1 MQRKCSRCGEKYT
14 LVKDEK
20 YCPDCMKVMTPP
32 MLKAKQELK
41 TTECEGCGIKF
52 SVPAS
57 RPGRP
62 PKYCPECAAKHAKKS
77 KVEKLKKVSHELQK
91 EEMAKQE
98 IIATITK
105 HIESKP
111 AARLPVVKEEKTVT
125 PVKVSAKEHDAVNHP
140 SHYTRGN
147 IEVIDFIEDKK
158 LGYCLG
164 NVVKHVSCAGHKNDS
179 IKALKKACWY
189 LNREIE
195 KRECLYKENIK

>member
-32 MLKAKQELK
+32 TLKVKQDLK

-57 RPGRP
+57 RPRRP
-62 PKYCPECAAKHAKKS
+62 PKYCPECAVKHAKKS
-77 KVEKLKKVSHELQK
+77 KVEKLKKASHELQK
-91 EEMAKQE
+91 EEVAKQE

-105 HIESKP
+105 HLEAKP
-111 AARLPVVKEEKTVT
+111 ATNKATIKEEKVVT
-125 PVKVSAKEHDAVNHP
+125 PAKLSNIEHDVVNHP

-147 IEVIDFIEDKK
+147 IEVIDFIEDQQ
-158 LGYCLG
+158 LPYHLG
-164 NVVKHVSCAGHKNDS
+164 NVVKYIARAGFKGDK
-179 IKALKKACWY
+179 IEDLKKSTMVSQSVY
-189 LNREIE
+189 P
-195 KRECLYKENIK
+195 YT

>member
-20 YCPDCMKVMTPP
+20 YCPNCMEVMTPP
-32 MLKAKQELK
+32 MLKVKQDLK

-77 KVEKLKKVSHELQK
+77 KGEKLNKISHELQK
-91 EEMAKQE
+91 EEVAKQE

-105 HIESKP
+105 HMEAKP
-111 AARLPVVKEEKTVT
+111 ATSKATIKEEKVVT
-125 PVKVSAKEHDAVNHP
+125 PIKVSNIENDAVNHP

-147 IEVIDFIEDKK
+147 IEVIDFIEDQQ
-158 LGYCLG
+158 LPYHLG
-164 NVVKHVSCAGHKNDS
+164 NVVKYVARAGFKGD
-179 IKALKKACWY
+179 KVEDLKKAQWY
-189 LNREIE
+189 LNRYIRTLE
-195 KRECLYKENIK
+195 KGVSK

>member
-32 MLKAKQELK
+32 TLKVKQDLK
-41 TTECEGCGIKF
+41 TTKCEDCGIKF

-62 PKYCPECAAKHAKKS
+62 PKYCPECAVKHAKKS

-91 EEMAKQE
+91 EEVAKQE

-105 HIESKP
+105 HMEAKP
-111 AARLPVVKEEKTVT
+111 ATRSTVT
-125 PVKVSAKEHDAVNHP
+125 TAVKPTKVSTEEHDVVNHP

-147 IEVIDFIEDKK
+147 IEVIDFIEDQQ
-158 LGYCLG
+158 LPYHLG
-164 NVVKHVSCAGHKNDS
+164 NVVKYVARAGYKGD
-179 IKALKKACWY
+179 IVEDLKKAQWY
-189 LNREIE
+189 LNRYIRTLE
-195 KRECLYKENIK
+195 KGVSN

>member
-1 MQRKCSRCGEKYT
+1 MQRKCNRCGEKYT

-20 YCPDCMKVMTPP
+20 YCPDCMEVMTPT

-52 SVPAS
+52 LVPAS

-91 EEMAKQE
+91 EEVAKQE

-105 HIESKP
+105 HIEAKPVTSK
-111 AARLPVVKEEKTVT
+111 ATIKEEKVVT
-125 PVKVSAKEHDAVNHP
+125 PVKASNIEHDAVNHP

-147 IEVIDFIEDKK
+147 IEVIDFIEDQQ
-158 LGYCLG
+158 LPYHLG
-164 NVVKHVSCAGHKNDS
+164 NVVKYVARAGYKGD
-179 IKALKKACWY
+179 KVEDLKKAQWY
-189 LNREIE
+189 LNRYIRTLE
-195 KRECLYKENIK
+195 KGVSN

>member
-20 YCPDCMKVMTPP
+20 YCPDCMEVRTPP
-32 MLKAKQELK
+32 MLKVKQDLK
-41 TTECEGCGIKF
+41 ITECEGCGIKF

-91 EEMAKQE
+91 EEVAKQE

-105 HIESKP
+105 HMEAKP
-111 AARLPVVKEEKTVT
+111 ATSKATIKEEKVVAH
-125 PVKVSAKEHDAVNHP
+125 VKVSNIEHDAVNHP

-147 IEVIDFIEDKK
+147 IEVIDFIEDQQ
-158 LGYCLG
+158 LPYPLG
-164 NVVKHVSCAGHKNDS
+164 NVVKYVARAGFKGD
-179 IKALKKACWY
+179 KVEDLKKAQWY
-189 LNREIE
+189 LNRYIRTLE
-195 KRECLYKENIK
+195 KGVSN

>member
-32 MLKAKQELK
+32 TLKVKQTLK
-41 TTECEGCGIKF
+41 TIKCEDCGIEF

-62 PKYCPECAAKHAKKS
+62 SRYCPECAAKHAKKS

-91 EEMAKQE
+91 EEVAKQE

-105 HIESKP
+105 HMEAKP
-111 AARLPVVKEEKTVT
+111 AARLPIVKEEKTVA
-125 PVKVSAKEHDAVNHP
+125 PVKVSTKEHDAVNHP
-140 SHYTRGN
+140 SHYTRGD
-147 IEVIDFIEDKK
+147 IEVIDFIEDQQ
-158 LGYCLG
+158 LPYHLG
-164 NVVKHVSCAGHKNDS
+164 NVVKYVARAGYKGD
-179 IKALKKACWY
+179 KVEDLKKAQWY
-189 LNREIE
+189 LNRYIRTLE
-195 KRECLYKENIK
+195 KGVSN

>member
-32 MLKAKQELK
+32 TLKVKQDLK

-91 EEMAKQE
+91 EEVAKQE

-105 HIESKP
+105 HMEAKP
-111 AARLPVVKEEKTVT
+111 AARLPIVKEEKTVA
-125 PVKVSAKEHDAVNHP
+125 PVKVSTKEHDAVNHP
-140 SHYTRGN
+140 SHYTRGD
-147 IEVIDFIEDKK
+147 IEVIDFIEDQQ
-158 LGYCLG
+158 LPYHLG
-164 NVVKHVSCAGHKNDS
+164 NVVKYVARAGYKGD
-179 IKALKKACWY
+179 KVEDLKKAQWY
-189 LNREIE
+189 LNRYIRTLE
-195 KRECLYKENIK
+195 KGASN